1 MLKQQTNSLLSDHYY
16 ADVLQQFEQ
25 KKAELAELAHKW
37 AVNKAVMEAIKQTM
51 DNLKEKRLPFVLEKA
66 QQFFSH
72 LTGNRYE
79 TLEVNEEGIFEAI
92 NPQGMRFR
100 IAELSQA
107 TKEQAYISLRFAL
120 AESLLDT
127 VPLPVIMDDPFVHFD
142 RNRVKQMV
150 QLMTDLASNHQ
161 FLYFTCHEE
170 MKSLWPNA
178 HVIDVVTLQKER
190 SVPTI

>member
-1 MLKQQTNSLLSDHYY
+1 
-16 ADVLQQFEQ
+16 
-25 KKAELAELAHKW
+25 KAELAELAHKW

-66 QQFFSH
+66 QQFFAH
-72 LTGNRYE
+72 LTGNRYDV
-79 TLEVNEEGIFEAI
+79 LEVNEEGIFEAI
-92 NPQGMRFR
+92 NPQGMRFK

-127 VPLPVIMDDPFVHFD
+127 VPLPIIMDDPFVHFD
-142 RNRVKQMV
+142 RYRVNQMV
-150 QLMTDLASNHQ
+150 QLMSSLESNHQ

-170 MKSLWPNA
+170 MKSIWPHA
-178 HVIDVVTLQKER
+178 HVIDVATLQKER